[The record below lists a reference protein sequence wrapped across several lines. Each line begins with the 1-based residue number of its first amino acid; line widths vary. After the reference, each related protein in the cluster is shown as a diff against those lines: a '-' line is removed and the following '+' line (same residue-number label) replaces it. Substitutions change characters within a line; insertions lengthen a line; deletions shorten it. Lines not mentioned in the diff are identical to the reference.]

1 MEKNLKYKIQI
12 DDTDLSSQLDQI
24 KNRVDTALASSAIGI
39 TPPPQAANL
48 IPNMGIFPP
57 SFDPSMAYSFGQQLD
72 QNFWKT
78 AVTPDMSTVG
88 GGGFFSNLA
97 ESLDAAA
104 ARTQMGYKRF
114 VDDARR
120 FGLIGGA
127 GQVPKVFSGPIG
139 DDAYYP
145 QGFWQNAGTLLSPEL
160 LGGYSPQGPV
170 SAIEYRER
178 AASNV
183 SEGIS
188 NFLTGNAFAIAG
200 ATIGTAIPG
209 LGTIA
214 GFGIGSTVDFAT
226 GWLTGPAQER
236 AALTTGL
243 MDLAGINNINNFT
256 RTNAGNIARDLQ
268 QWSRSPEAL
277 MKGFSLNDIQ
287 ENIANFSNAGGF
299 SGTAVNNVGQ
309 FRESITGLLDNIR
322 QVQYDL
328 NVFSDEAAQI
338 MGQLQNKMI
347 ATSSNIGDVT
357 SRIKYISEEAGT
369 SPIDVLNF
377 GLQGSQMVR
386 GTGISAG
393 AGFNLALDARLQA
406 ERMAQSDNLLARELV
421 SDYGGPA
428 GTATALMETTNRW
441 MLSGQGMLAMGGML
455 GGARPGGGLVSSLAA
470 AGGFLSNPADLLAM
484 YAQTPKLVGAMGL
497 DQQVA
502 TMMGTV
508 VDRMRSIPMLATGE
522 GGTIKPDV
530 LAGYMVN
537 SLGMS
542 PQDSWLMVNQLESY
556 RDRDL
561 SAESAREIM
570 TNVASRAEANYV
582 SLPARVWGH
591 TRSFVANL
599 MPESLERFG
608 EGLYD
613 LGNVVTGGIGDI
625 LSPGTTAI
633 RRSFAPGVEA
643 NLRDFTE
650 SSIFNNVIKRVGA
663 DPSAYRDAAITTEFN
678 RFIGSRIGPNVVASQ
693 LIGSGPAAEYLFPTG
708 LLNQDYLNLFKAE
721 SFGLA
726 DSAKKEMWK
735 TFELWEKEGR
745 GVTKAQEWM
754 DTLDSFSGSGV
765 DTNTAR
771 FQSLETQMG
780 ANILEATRSNPN
792 IVRNAD
798 TSNLKDFLANK
809 ALGKDF
815 TSLTDEERRALRNV
829 VSNNSELSSRL
840 FGGKF
845 TEYGSKDDTSSRIS
859 AGISQELGGEM
870 EVARDAITNIPRE
883 KFTELRKGLQ
893 QEYLSTMRISD
904 LTEATSAEAV
914 EKIYKE
920 NEARLLRGLQRGDV
934 STSIEGLEKE
944 LAGLQRKIGAGKGDV
959 GDELQLIVTSRQLT
973 DIKSNLKNWDVD
985 LDAVAAA
992 NIVKSYSH
1000 LMGEKFKALEGVQ
1013 IPELRASLYK
1023 NIVEDLTEKIISGE
1037 RFVTDSDIITKE
1049 DYAEM
1054 AKGAEEKYKIK
1065 SKLQREIRGIV
1076 RHIAPAEDMQIQPTD
1091 VLDTTSDDKMWSILQ
1106 HTIDM
1111 TRGAIKV
1118 IDVGSGIN
1126 PRHNVIAPAPLPQAE
1141 Y

>member
-1 MEKNLKYKIQI
+1 MEKTLKYKVQI
-12 DDTDLSSQLDQI
+12 DDTDLGGQLDQI
-24 KNRVDTALASSAIGI
+24 KNRVDTALASSAMGV

-48 IPNMGIFPP
+48 IPNMGMFPP
-57 SFDPSMAYSFGQQLD
+57 SFDPATAYSFGQQLD

-78 AVTPDMSTVG
+78 VTPDMSTVG
-88 GGGFFSNLA
+88 GGFFSNLA
-97 ESLDAAA
+97 ASLDATA
-104 ARTQMGYKRF
+104 TQMQMGYKRF

-127 GQVPKVFSGPIG
+127 GEIPKVFSGPIG

-145 QGFWQNAGTLLSPEL
+145 QGFWQNAGTLLNPEL
-160 LGGYSPQGPV
+160 LGGYDPHGPV
-170 SAIEYRER
+170 SQMEYRGR

-183 SEGIS
+183 SKGIS

-200 ATIGTAIPG
+200 ATAGSIIPG
-209 LGTIA
+209 LGTLT
-214 GFGIGSTVDFAT
+214 GFGIGSAVDFAT

-236 AALTTGL
+236 AALATGI
-243 MDLAGINNINNFT
+243 MDLAGVNNINNFT
-256 RTNAGNIARDLQ
+256 RANANVIAGDLQ
-268 QWSRSPEAL
+268 QWSRSPEAF
-277 MKGFSLNDIQ
+277 MRGFSLNDIQ
-287 ENIANFSNAGGF
+287 ENIVNFANAGGF

-338 MGQLQNKMI
+338 MGQLQNKMV
-347 ATSSNIGDVT
+347 ATSSNIGEVT
-357 SRIKYISEEAGT
+357 SRIKYISEEAST
-369 SPIDVLNF
+369 SPTDILNF

-386 GTGISAG
+386 GTGISAR

-441 MLSGQGMLAMGGML
+441 MLSGQGMLALGGML
-455 GGARPGGGLVSSLAA
+455 GGAQPGGGLVSSLAA

-537 SLGMS
+537 SLGMA
-542 PQDSWLMVNQLESY
+542 PQDAWLMVNQLESY

-561 SAESAREIM
+561 SAESARELM
-570 TNVASRAEANYV
+570 TNVASRAEAGYV
-582 SLPARVWGH
+582 SLPARAWGH
-591 TRSFVANL
+591 VRSAVANL
-599 MPESLERFG
+599 MPDG
-608 EGLYD
+608 EGLYEA
-613 LGNVVTGGIGDI
+613 GNIISGGIGDI
-625 LSPGTTAI
+625 LSPGTAAV
-633 RRSFAPGVEA
+633 RRSFTPGVETS
-643 NLRDFTE
+643 LRDFTE
-650 SSIFNNVIKRVGA
+650 SSVFTNVIRRVEA
-663 DPSAYRDAAITTEFN
+663 DPNAYRDVAVNKEFN
-678 RFIGSRIGPNVVASQ
+678 RFIGSRVGPNAVAAS
-693 LIGSGPAAEYLFPTG
+693 IVGDVTAEYLFPTG
-708 LLNQDYLNLFKAE
+708 LLSQDYLNLFKTE
-721 SFGLA
+721 SFGLS

-735 TFELWEKEGR
+735 TFELWEKEGN

-754 DTLDSFSGSGV
+754 NTLDSFEGSGV

-771 FQSLETQMG
+771 FQSLENQMS
-780 ANILEATRSNPN
+780 ANVLEATRSNPN
-792 IVRNAD
+792 IVRNANASD
-798 TSNLKDFLANK
+798 LKDFLANK
-809 ALGKDF
+809 AVGKDF

-845 TEYGSKDDTSSRIS
+845 TEYGSKDDTSARIS
-859 AGISQELGGEM
+859 AGISQELGGSM
-870 EVARDAITNIPRE
+870 EDARKAITDISKE
-883 KFTELRKGLQ
+883 KFTEFRKGLQ
-893 QEYLSTMRISD
+893 QEYLSSMRPSD
-904 LTEATSAEAV
+904 LMEATSAEAV

-920 NEARLLRGLQRGDV
+920 NETLLLRGLRRGDTG
-934 STSIEGLEKE
+934 TSLEGLEKE
-944 LAGLQRKIGAGKGDV
+944 LTTLQRKIGAGKGDIE
-959 GDELQLIVTSRQLT
+959 DELRLVVTSQQLGE
-973 DIKSNLKNWDVD
+973 IRSNLKEGNVN

-992 NIVKSYSH
+992 NIVQSYSN
-1000 LMGEKFKALEGVQ
+1000 LISEKFKILGEVQ
-1013 IPELRASLYK
+1013 EPGLRASLYK
-1023 NIVEDLTEKIISGE
+1023 NIVDDLTEKVISGE
-1037 RFVTDSDIITKE
+1037 RFVTESDIVSKE

-1054 AKGAEEKYKIK
+1054 AKGADEKYKVK
-1065 SKLQREIRGIV
+1065 SKLQNQIRGIV
-1076 RHIAPAEDMQIQPTD
+1076 RNIAPVEDMQIQPTE
-1091 VLDTTSDDKMWSILQ
+1091 VLDMSSDEKMWNVLQ

-1111 TRGAIKV
+1111 SRGAIKV

-1126 PRHNVIAPAPLPQAE
+1126 PKPGVMAPAPLPTAS